1 MKNPNTLI
9 ERERQLSMPL
19 YYPIPIDLQKNVII
33 ILKY

>member
-9 ERERQLSMPL
+9 ERERELSMPL